1 MVYILTICLLV
12 ALFFLVTTLF
22 IVCIFSEVR
31 AWKRKPPGKIK
42 SSTFICKIYI
52 GDIDFRNT
60 TLEQVIRDILVLKPA
75 TRINY
80 NHKTGCDQV
89 DNTDYEV
96 ILRDN
101 YLYIYKR
108 ELI

>member
-1 MVYILTICLLV
+1 M
-12 ALFFLVTTLF
+12 
-22 IVCIFSEVR
+22 R
-31 AWKRKPPGKIK
+31 AWKRKPPKKIK

-52 GDIDFRNT
+52 GDIDFRST
-60 TLEQVIRDILVLKPA
+60 TLQQVIRDVLVLKPE

-80 NHKTGCDQV
+80 NHKTARFEV

-96 ILRDN
+96 IINSD

>member
-1 MVYILTICLLV
+1 MVYILSICLLI

-22 IVCIFSEVR
+22 IVCISSEIR
-31 AWKRKPPGKIK
+31 AWKREPPKKIK

-80 NHKTGCDQV
+80 NHKTAIFEI

-96 ILRDN
+96 IINSD

>member
-1 MVYILTICLLV
+1 MIYILTICLLI

-22 IVCIFSEVR
+22 IVCISSEIR
-31 AWKRKPPGKIK
+31 AWKREPPKEIK

-52 GDIDFRNT
+52 GDIDFRST
-60 TLEQVIRDILVLKPA
+60 TLQQVIRNVLVLKPE

-80 NHKTGCDQV
+80 DHKTDRFEV
-89 DNTDYEV
+89 DNTNYEV
-96 ILRDN
+96 IINND